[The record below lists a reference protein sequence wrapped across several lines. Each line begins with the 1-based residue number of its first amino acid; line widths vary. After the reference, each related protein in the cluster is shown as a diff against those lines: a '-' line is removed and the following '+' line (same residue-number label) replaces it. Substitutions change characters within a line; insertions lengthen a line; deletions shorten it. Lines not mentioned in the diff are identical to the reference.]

1 MSSQHIARD
10 VPKANRIPHIHLRSL
25 GFMENVQILPC
36 RNLSSTANLDLRVP
50 LCVL

>member
-10 VPKANRIPHIHLRSL
+10 VPKANRVPHIHLRSL
-25 GFMENVQILPC
+25 KFTENVQKLPC
-36 RNLSSTANLDLRVP
+36 RNLNSTANLDLRVL